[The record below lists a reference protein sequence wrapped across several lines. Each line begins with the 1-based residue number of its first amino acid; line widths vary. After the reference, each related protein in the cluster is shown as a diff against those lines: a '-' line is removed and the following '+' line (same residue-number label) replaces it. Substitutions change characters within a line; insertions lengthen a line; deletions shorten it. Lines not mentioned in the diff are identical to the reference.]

1 MKHQKVKPKFS
12 KHIKPK
18 IGLITLASDY
28 MIEKDFHDVIKN
40 KNIDLFVNR
49 IESYN
54 PLNKKNLIKMSK
66 NITKVT
72 KDILPGEKIDCI
84 AYACTSG
91 TISAGYKSIKQK
103 VNKAKPGTKLTTPS
117 TSSISAL
124 KKFKIKKIAV
134 FTPYPKILN
143 NQVVEFFKKNKFIV
157 TSNSYF
163 GISSDIDIGKVNN
176 KYLFKVLSR
185 MKLNGAQAL
194 FISCTALPA
203 LSVLDKLEKK
213 LKVMVFSSNQTLIWD
228 TIKNVGVKNK
238 IKGFGKLLRSF

>member
-1 MKHQKVKPKFS
+1 MKYQKIKPQFN

-18 IGLITLASDY
+18 IGLIALASDY
-28 MIEKDFHDVIKN
+28 MIEKDFYNVIKN

-49 IESYN
+49 IKSYN
-54 PLNKKNLIKMSK
+54 PLNRKNLIKMSK
-66 NITKVT
+66 NITKAT

-91 TISAGYKSIKQK
+91 TIAAGYKSIKKK

-124 KKFKIKKIAV
+124 NKFKIKKIAV
-134 FTPYPKILN
+134 FTPYPKMLN
-143 NQVVEFFKKNKFIV
+143 NEVVEFFRKNKFIV

-163 GISSDIDIGKVNN
+163 DISSDINIGKVNN
-176 KYLFKVLSR
+176 QYLFKVLSK
-185 MKLNGAQAL
+185 MELNGAQAL

-213 LKVMVFSSNQTLIWD
+213 LNVMVFSSNQTLIWD
-228 TIKNVGVKNK
+228 TIKNLGVKHK
-238 IKGFGKLLRSF
+238 ITGFGKLLRSI

>member
-1 MKHQKVKPKFS
+1 MKYQKIKPQFN

-18 IGLITLASDY
+18 IGLIALASDY
-28 MIEKDFHDVIKN
+28 MIEKDFHNVLKN
-40 KNIDLFVNR
+40 KNIDLFVNK

-54 PLNKKNLIKMSK
+54 PLNRKNLIKMSK

-91 TISAGYKSIKQK
+91 TITAGYKSIKKK
-103 VNKAKPGTKLTTPS
+103 VNKAKPGAKLTTPS

-134 FTPYPKILN
+134 FTPYPKMLN
-143 NQVVEFFKKNKFIV
+143 NEVVKFFEKNKFVV

-163 GISSDIDIGKVNN
+163 DISSDINIGKINN
-176 KYLFKVLSR
+176 QYLFKVLSK
-185 MKLNGAQAL
+185 MELNGAQAL

-213 LKVMVFSSNQTLIWD
+213 LNVMVFSSNQTLIWD
-228 TIKNVGVKNK
+228 TIKNLGVKHK